1 MIPNDIQGRGS
12 LEVCKAF
19 TFEAAH
25 FFSHKPEGHPNGRM
39 HGHSFRVEVV
49 VAGTPDPS
57 SGWIVDLGTLTDD
70 LETLRGELDHRL
82 LNEIE
87 SLESPALESLA
98 MWIAGRLLD
107 RYPHLRSV
115 TVARPT
121 CFESATFRLN
131 TEKVTEAGPGRSD
144 QVSR

>member
-1 MIPNDIQGRGS
+1 MTPNDIQGRGS

-25 FFSHKPEGHPNGRM
+25 YFNHRPDGHPNARI

-49 VAGTPDPS
+49 VEGQPDPR
-57 SGWIVDLGTLTDD
+57 SGWIVDLGALAGD
-70 LETLRGELDHRL
+70 LDRLRDTLDHRL

-87 SLESPALESLA
+87 GLETPALESLA

-107 RYPHLRSV
+107 NYPRLRSV
-115 TVARPT
+115 TVSRPT
-121 CFESATFRLN
+121 CFESATFRLD
-131 TEKVTEAGPGRSD
+131 TEQIWP
-144 QVSR
+144 